1 MHILIIPG
9 CDESESC
16 TDGNFLLAAFN
27 EKTNEVTMNSE
38 CMLTTFDNPYN
49 PFVNFG
55 EWFMFDSVE
64 KGYNSCSR
72 LARVANVTDDMSEV
86 EYNREVERAIDEI
99 ILHDFM
105 NIYKKVRKNDIKVD
119 VNEAELI

>member
-1 MHILIIPG
+1 MPNNV
-9 CDESESC
+9 EK
-16 TDGNFLLAAFN
+16 N
-27 EKTNEVTMNSE
+27 EKSNETTVNSE

-49 PFVNFG
+49 PFVNFN

-99 ILHDFM
+99 ILYDFM
-105 NIYKKVRKNDIKVD
+105 NIYKKVRKDDKNI
-119 VNEAELI
+119 NETDGE

>member
-1 MHILIIPG
+1 MLNNIEDKTIV
-9 CDESESC
+9 D
-16 TDGNFLLAAFN
+16 N
-27 EKTNEVTMNSE
+27 EKTSEIINNSK

-49 PFVNFG
+49 PFVNFS

-72 LARVANVTDDMSEV
+72 LARVANITDDMSEV

-105 NIYKKVRKNDIKVD
+105 NIYKKVRKNDQKVD
-119 VNEAELI
+119 ESDAKQV

>member
-1 MHILIIPG
+1 MNTETVIHNDEIIK
-9 CDESESC
+9 E
-16 TDGNFLLAAFN
+16 T
-27 EKTNEVTMNSE
+27 KMNSE

-49 PFVNFG
+49 PFVNFS

-99 ILHDFM
+99 IVHDFM
-105 NIYKKVRKNDIKVD
+105 NIYKKVRKGQ
-119 VNEAELI
+119 